1 MFLHTIQT
9 SYEKMRGADVDAD
22 EATITDFRPSARV
35 TDDAD
40 ASTAWYPLNQESNGA
55 EIIFYQEDATPNVNS
70 TVQLWGRAVH
80 NGPAE
85 LIAEISGTV
94 GTANILN
101 DTTAL
106 AWDTMN
112 IIFDGLPVNIVASD
126 SSGANRP
133 ARITFD
139 TMGLKYLKPI
149 WPDISSNGNNALI
162 RVY

>member
-1 MFLHTIQT
+1 MFLNTFQG
-9 SYEKMRGADVDAD
+9 SYEKMRKAGVDSD
-22 EATITDFRPSARV
+22 EATITNFKPSER
-35 TDDAD
+35 DD
-40 ASTAWYPLNQESNGA
+40 SWYELQREANGT
-55 EIIFYQEDATPNVNS
+55 EIIFYQEDGTADVNS
-70 TVQLWGRAVH
+70 TVQLWGMAIH

-94 GTANILN
+94 GIASILN

-112 IIFDGLPVNIVASD
+112 IVFDGLPVNIVASD
-126 SSGANRP
+126 ASGSDRVS
-133 ARITFD
+133 RITFD

-149 WPDISSNGNNALI
+149 WTDISSNGNNALI